1 MKKDEI
7 TRVRLLSLAVLMAL
21 SLFILL
27 VPIGSNEFGQIISKM
42 NNNAL
47 NIPESQNS
55 VYNLYYYTGFNVVYQ
70 LFFSLTILFTAMS
83 VAGILLRIGNTGI
96 AAFVSAILNL
106 LTGMLLLFARIW
118 ESSVSMHAMI
128 DSVYLDG
135 VVKEQIETTQLLDK
149 VPVLYIL
156 LIVLGILELLM
167 VKSSGIMRIKMFT
180 KNKKTNAVNYL
191 VPALIIYVWAGFIR
205 QDILSVIIRNG
216 DSQRMTVNEYL
227 TGYYIGNKIFFN
239 WSWMIMLLLATI
251 ICIIIQSGVIKGLSG
266 RAGMLAGIGIPALVT
281 IIQSVIYAFN
291 PPALFGYLTLDI
303 SLCDMTDNAFYMY
316 LVTFCVSMTAAYI
329 LIYLV
334 ISGLLDMR
342 KLAGIFVINVI
353 ISVILMII
361 VSGKSSLAIQYM
373 PWIVADCVSVILA
386 FICVAVKPVNK
397 KRAELCGGPKKS
409 DFLGHRMIKF

>member
-27 VPIGSNEFGQIISKM
+27 VPIGSNEFAQIISKM

-83 VAGILLRIGNTGI
+83 VAGILLKIGNTGI

-167 VKSSGIMRIKMFT
+167 VKSSGIMRIKMFA
-180 KNKKTNAVNYL
+180 KNKKTNTVNYL

-216 DSQRMTVNEYL
+216 DSKRMTVNEYL

-281 IIQSVIYAFN
+281 IIPSVIYAFN

-316 LVTFCVSMTAAYI
+316 LVTFCVSMTAAFI

-334 ISGLLDMR
+334 ISGILDMR
-342 KLAGIFVINVI
+342 KLAFIFIINVV
-353 ISVILMII
+353 ISVVLMII

-373 PWIVADCVSVILA
+373 PWIVADCASVILA
-386 FICVAVKPVNK
+386 VVSIALKPVNK
-397 KRAELCGGPKKS
+397 
-409 DFLGHRMIKF
+409 

>member
-135 VVKEQIETTQLLDK
+135 VVKEQIKTTQLLDK

-167 VKSSGIMRIKMFT
+167 VKSSGIMRIKMFA

-216 DSQRMTVNEYL
+216 DSQRMTINEYL
-227 TGYYIGNKIFFN
+227 TSYYIGNRIFFN

-251 ICIIIQSGVIKGLSG
+251 ICIIIQSGIIKGLSG
-266 RAGMLAGIGIPALVT
+266 RAVMLAGIGIPALVT
-281 IIQSVIYAFN
+281 IMPSVIYAFN
-291 PPALFGYLTLDI
+291 PPALFGYITLDI

-316 LVTFCVSMTAAYI
+316 LVTFCVCMTAAYI

-342 KLAGIFVINVI
+342 KLAGIFVINVVT
-353 ISVILMII
+353 SVILMII

-373 PWIVADCVSVILA
+373 PWIVADCASVILA

-397 KRAELCGGPKKS
+397 KMAELCGASKKV
-409 DFLGHRMIKF
+409 

>member
-149 VPVLYIL
+149 VPVLYVL

-216 DSQRMTVNEYL
+216 DSQRMTVDEYL

-281 IIQSVIYAFN
+281 IIPSVIYAFN

-316 LVTFCVSMTAAYI
+316 LVTFCVSMTAAFI

-334 ISGLLDMR
+334 ISGILDMR
-342 KLAGIFVINVI
+342 KLAFIFIINVV
-353 ISVILMII
+353 ISVVLMII

-373 PWIVADCVSVILA
+373 PWIVADCASVILA
-386 FICVAVKPVNK
+386 VVSIALKPVNK
-397 KRAELCGGPKKS
+397 
-409 DFLGHRMIKF
+409 

>member
-27 VPIGSNEFGQIISKM
+27 VPIGSNEFGQIINKM

-96 AAFVSAILNL
+96 VAFISAILNL

-149 VPVLYIL
+149 VPVLYIF

-167 VKSSGIMRIKMFT
+167 VKSSGIMRIKMFA

-216 DSQRMTVNEYL
+216 DSQRMTINEYL
-227 TGYYIGNKIFFN
+227 TAYYIGNKIFFN
-239 WSWMIMLLLATI
+239 WSWMIILLIATI
-251 ICIIIQSGVIKGLSG
+251 LCIIIQSGIIKGLSG
-266 RAGMLAGIGIPALVT
+266 SAGMLAGIGIPALVT
-281 IIQSVIYAFN
+281 IMPSVIYAFN
-291 PPALFGYLTLDI
+291 PPALFGYITLDI

-316 LVTFCVSMTAAYI
+316 LVTFCVCMTAAYI

-342 KLAGIFVINVI
+342 KLAGIFVINVV

-361 VSGKSSLAIQYM
+361 VSGKSSLVIQYM
-373 PWIVADCVSVILA
+373 PWIVADCTSVILA

-397 KRAELCGGPKKS
+397 KMAELCGATKKV
-409 DFLGHRMIKF
+409 

>member
-27 VPIGSNEFGQIISKM
+27 VPVGSNEFAQIISKM

-167 VKSSGIMRIKMFT
+167 VKSSGIMRIKMFA

-191 VPALIIYVWAGFIR
+191 VLALIIYAWAGFIR

-216 DSQRMTVNEYL
+216 DSQRMTINEYL
-227 TGYYIGNKIFFN
+227 TAYYIGNKIFFN
-239 WSWMIMLLLATI
+239 WSWMIMLLIATI

-281 IIQSVIYAFN
+281 IIPSVIYAFN

-316 LVTFCVSMTAAYI
+316 LVTFCVSMTAAFI

-334 ISGLLDMR
+334 ISGILDMR
-342 KLAGIFVINVI
+342 KLAFIFIINVV
-353 ISVILMII
+353 ISVVLMII

-373 PWIVADCVSVILA
+373 PWIVADCASVILA
-386 FICVAVKPVNK
+386 VVSIALKPVNK
-397 KRAELCGGPKKS
+397 
-409 DFLGHRMIKF
+409 

>member
-135 VVKEQIETTQLLDK
+135 VVKEQIKTTQLLDK

-167 VKSSGIMRIKMFT
+167 VKSSGIMRIKMFA

-281 IIQSVIYAFN
+281 IIPSVIYAFN

-316 LVTFCVSMTAAYI
+316 LVTFCVSMTAAFI

-334 ISGLLDMR
+334 ISGILDMR
-342 KLAGIFVINVI
+342 KLAFIFIINVV
-353 ISVILMII
+353 ISVVLMII

-373 PWIVADCVSVILA
+373 PWIVADCASVILA
-386 FICVAVKPVNK
+386 VVSIALKPVNK
-397 KRAELCGGPKKS
+397 
-409 DFLGHRMIKF
+409 

>member
-118 ESSVSMHAMI
+118 ESSVSIHAMI

-281 IIQSVIYAFN
+281 IIPSVIYAFN

-316 LVTFCVSMTAAYI
+316 LVTFCVSMTAAFI

-334 ISGLLDMR
+334 ISGILDMR
-342 KLAGIFVINVI
+342 KLAFIFIINVV
-353 ISVILMII
+353 ISVVLMII

-373 PWIVADCVSVILA
+373 PWIVADCASVILA
-386 FICVAVKPVNK
+386 VVSIALKPVNK
-397 KRAELCGGPKKS
+397 
-409 DFLGHRMIKF
+409 

>member
-7 TRVRLLSLAVLMAL
+7 TMVRLLSLAILMAL

-135 VVKEQIETTQLLDK
+135 VVKDQIETTQLLDK

-167 VKSSGIMRIKMFT
+167 VKSSGIMRIKMFA
-180 KNKKTNAVNYL
+180 KNKKTNTVNYL

-281 IIQSVIYAFN
+281 IIPSVIYAFN

-316 LVTFCVSMTAAYI
+316 LVTFCVSMTAAFI

-334 ISGLLDMR
+334 ISGILDMR
-342 KLAGIFVINVI
+342 KLAFIFIINVV
-353 ISVILMII
+353 ISIVLMII

-373 PWIVADCVSVILA
+373 PWIVADCASVILA
-386 FICVAVKPVNK
+386 VVSIALKPVNK
-397 KRAELCGGPKKS
+397 
-409 DFLGHRMIKF
+409 

>member
-27 VPIGSNEFGQIISKM
+27 VPIGSNEFAQIISKM

-83 VAGILLRIGNTGI
+83 VAGILLKIGNTGI

-135 VVKEQIETTQLLDK
+135 VVKDQIETTQLLDK

-167 VKSSGIMRIKMFT
+167 VKSSGIMRIKMFA
-180 KNKKTNAVNYL
+180 KNKKTNTVNYL

-239 WSWMIMLLLATI
+239 WSWMIMLLIATI

-281 IIQSVIYAFN
+281 IIPSVIYAFN

-316 LVTFCVSMTAAYI
+316 LVTFCVSMTAAFI

-334 ISGLLDMR
+334 ISGILDMR
-342 KLAGIFVINVI
+342 KLAFIFIINVV
-353 ISVILMII
+353 ISVVLMII

-373 PWIVADCVSVILA
+373 PWIVADCASVILA
-386 FICVAVKPVNK
+386 VVSIALKPVNK
-397 KRAELCGGPKKS
+397 
-409 DFLGHRMIKF
+409 

>member
-7 TRVRLLSLAVLMAL
+7 TMVRLLSLAVLMAL

-27 VPIGSNEFGQIISKM
+27 VLVGNNEFGQIISKM

-135 VVKEQIETTQLLDK
+135 VVKEQIKTTQLLDK

-167 VKSSGIMRIKMFT
+167 VKSSGIMRIKMFA

-216 DSQRMTVNEYL
+216 DSQRMTINEYL
-227 TGYYIGNKIFFN
+227 TSYYIGNKIFFN

-281 IIQSVIYAFN
+281 IIPSVIYAFN

-316 LVTFCVSMTAAYI
+316 LVTFCVSMTAAFI

-334 ISGLLDMR
+334 ISGILDMR
-342 KLAGIFVINVI
+342 KLTFIFIINVV
-353 ISVILMII
+353 ISVALMII

-373 PWIVADCVSVILA
+373 PWIVADCASVILA
-386 FICVAVKPVNK
+386 VVSIALKPVNK
-397 KRAELCGGPKKS
+397 
-409 DFLGHRMIKF
+409 

>member
-27 VPIGSNEFGQIISKM
+27 VPVGSNEFAQIISKM

-135 VVKEQIETTQLLDK
+135 VVKEQIKTTQLLDK
-149 VPVLYIL
+149 VPVLYIP

-167 VKSSGIMRIKMFT
+167 VKSSGIMRIKMFA

-281 IIQSVIYAFN
+281 IIPSVIYAFN

-316 LVTFCVSMTAAYI
+316 LVTFCVSMTAAFI

-334 ISGLLDMR
+334 ISGILDMR
-342 KLAGIFVINVI
+342 KLAFIFIINVV
-353 ISVILMII
+353 ISVVLMII

-373 PWIVADCVSVILA
+373 PWIVADCASVILA
-386 FICVAVKPVNK
+386 VVSIALKPVNK
-397 KRAELCGGPKKS
+397 
-409 DFLGHRMIKF
+409 

>member
-135 VVKEQIETTQLLDK
+135 VVKEQIKTTQLLDK

-167 VKSSGIMRIKMFT
+167 VKSSGIMRIKMFA

-216 DSQRMTVNEYL
+216 DSQRMTINEYL
-227 TGYYIGNKIFFN
+227 TSYYIGNKIFFN

-281 IIQSVIYAFN
+281 IIPSVIYAFN

-316 LVTFCVSMTAAYI
+316 LVTFCVSMTAAFI

-334 ISGLLDMR
+334 ISGILDMR
-342 KLAGIFVINVI
+342 KLTFIFIINVV
-353 ISVILMII
+353 ISVVLMII

-373 PWIVADCVSVILA
+373 PWIVADCASVILA
-386 FICVAVKPVNK
+386 VVSIALKPVNK
-397 KRAELCGGPKKS
+397 
-409 DFLGHRMIKF
+409 

>member
-27 VPIGSNEFGQIISKM
+27 VPIGSNEFAQIISKM

-83 VAGILLRIGNTGI
+83 VSGILLRIGNTGVV
-96 AAFVSAILNL
+96 AFVSAILNL

-167 VKSSGIMRIKMFT
+167 VKSSGIMRIKMFA

-191 VPALIIYVWAGFIR
+191 VPALIIYAWAGFIR

-216 DSQRMTVNEYL
+216 DSQRMTINE
-227 TGYYIGNKIFFN
+227 FFN

-281 IIQSVIYAFN
+281 IMPSVIYAFN

-316 LVTFCVSMTAAYI
+316 LVTFCVCMTAAYI

-334 ISGLLDMR
+334 ISGILDMR
-342 KLAGIFVINVI
+342 KLAGIFVINVV

-373 PWIVADCVSVILA
+373 PWIVADCASVILA
-386 FICVAVKPVNK
+386 VVSIALKPVNK
-397 KRAELCGGPKKS
+397 
-409 DFLGHRMIKF
+409 

>member
-7 TRVRLLSLAVLMAL
+7 TMVRLLSLAILMAL

-135 VVKEQIETTQLLDK
+135 VVKEQIKTTQLLDK

-216 DSQRMTVNEYL
+216 DSQRMTINEYL
-227 TGYYIGNKIFFN
+227 TGYYIGNKMFFN

-281 IIQSVIYAFN
+281 IIPSVIYAFN

-316 LVTFCVSMTAAYI
+316 LVTFCVSMTAAFI

-334 ISGLLDMR
+334 ISGILDMR
-342 KLAGIFVINVI
+342 KLTFIFIINVV
-353 ISVILMII
+353 ISVALMII

-373 PWIVADCVSVILA
+373 PWIVADCASVILA
-386 FICVAVKPVNK
+386 VVSIALKPVNK
-397 KRAELCGGPKKS
+397 
-409 DFLGHRMIKF
+409 

>member
-7 TRVRLLSLAVLMAL
+7 TMVRLLSLAILMAL

-83 VAGILLRIGNTGI
+83 VAGILLTIGNTGI

-135 VVKEQIETTQLLDK
+135 VVKEQIKTTQLLDK

-167 VKSSGIMRIKMFT
+167 VKSSGIMRIKMFA

-227 TGYYIGNKIFFN
+227 TGYYIGNKMFFN

-281 IIQSVIYAFN
+281 IIPSVIYAFN

-316 LVTFCVSMTAAYI
+316 LVTFCVSMTAAFI

-334 ISGLLDMR
+334 ISGILDMR
-342 KLAGIFVINVI
+342 KLTFIFIINVV
-353 ISVILMII
+353 ISVALMII

-373 PWIVADCVSVILA
+373 PWIVADCASVILA
-386 FICVAVKPVNK
+386 VVSIALKPVNK
-397 KRAELCGGPKKS
+397 
-409 DFLGHRMIKF
+409 

>member
-135 VVKEQIETTQLLDK
+135 VVKEQIKTTQLLDK

-167 VKSSGIMRIKMFT
+167 VKSSGIMRIKMFA

-216 DSQRMTVNEYL
+216 DSQRMTINEYL
-227 TGYYIGNKIFFN
+227 MSYYIGNKIFFN

-251 ICIIIQSGVIKGLSG
+251 ICIIIQSGIIKGLSG

-281 IIQSVIYAFN
+281 IMPSVIYAFN
-291 PPALFGYLTLDI
+291 PPALFGYITLDI

-316 LVTFCVSMTAAYI
+316 LVTFCVCMTAAYI

-342 KLAGIFVINVI
+342 KLAGIFVINVVT
-353 ISVILMII
+353 SVILMII

-373 PWIVADCVSVILA
+373 PWIVADCASVILA

-397 KRAELCGGPKKS
+397 KMAELCGASKKV
-409 DFLGHRMIKF
+409 

>member
-7 TRVRLLSLAVLMAL
+7 TMVRLLSLAVLMAL

-167 VKSSGIMRIKMFT
+167 VKSSGIMRIKMFA

-281 IIQSVIYAFN
+281 IIPSVIYAFN

-316 LVTFCVSMTAAYI
+316 LVTFCVSMTAAFI

-334 ISGLLDMR
+334 ISGIFDMR
-342 KLAGIFVINVI
+342 KLAFIFIINVV
-353 ISVILMII
+353 ISVVLMII

-373 PWIVADCVSVILA
+373 PWIVADCASVILA
-386 FICVAVKPVNK
+386 VVSIALKPVNK
-397 KRAELCGGPKKS
+397 
-409 DFLGHRMIKF
+409 

>member
-7 TRVRLLSLAVLMAL
+7 TMVRLLSLAILMAL

-42 NNNAL
+42 NTNAL

-55 VYNLYYYTGFNVVYQ
+55 VYNLYYYTGLNVVYQ

-135 VVKEQIETTQLLDK
+135 VVKEQIKTTQLLDK

-216 DSQRMTVNEYL
+216 DSQRMTINEYL
-227 TGYYIGNKIFFN
+227 TAYYIGNKIFFN
-239 WSWMIMLLLATI
+239 WSWMIMLLIATI
-251 ICIIIQSGVIKGLSG
+251 LCIIIQSGVIKGLIG
-266 RAGMLAGIGIPALVT
+266 RAGMLACIGIPALVT
-281 IIQSVIYAFN
+281 IIPSVIYAFN

-316 LVTFCVSMTAAYI
+316 LVTFCVCMTAAYI

-342 KLAGIFVINVI
+342 KLAGIFVINVV

-373 PWIVADCVSVILA
+373 PWIVADCASVILA
-386 FICVAVKPVNK
+386 VVSIALKPVNK
-397 KRAELCGGPKKS
+397 
-409 DFLGHRMIKF
+409 

>member
-7 TRVRLLSLAVLMAL
+7 TMVRLLSLAILMAL

-106 LTGMLLLFARIW
+106 LTSMLLLFARIW

-167 VKSSGIMRIKMFT
+167 VKSSGIMRIKMFA

-216 DSQRMTVNEYL
+216 DSQRMTINEYL
-227 TGYYIGNKIFFN
+227 TAYYIGNKIFFN

-281 IIQSVIYAFN
+281 IIPSVIYAFN

-316 LVTFCVSMTAAYI
+316 LVTFCVSMTAAFI

-334 ISGLLDMR
+334 ISGILDMR
-342 KLAGIFVINVI
+342 KLAFIFIINVV
-353 ISVILMII
+353 ISVVLMII

-373 PWIVADCVSVILA
+373 PWIVADCASVILA
-386 FICVAVKPVNK
+386 VVSIALKPVNK
-397 KRAELCGGPKKS
+397 
-409 DFLGHRMIKF
+409 

>member
-1 MKKDEI
+1 M
-7 TRVRLLSLAVLMAL
+7 V
-21 SLFILL
+21 ILL

-167 VKSSGIMRIKMFT
+167 VKSSGIMRIKMFA
-180 KNKKTNAVNYL
+180 KNKKTNTVNYL

-281 IIQSVIYAFN
+281 IIPSVIYAFN

-316 LVTFCVSMTAAYI
+316 LVTFCVSMTAAFI

-334 ISGLLDMR
+334 ISGILDMR
-342 KLAGIFVINVI
+342 KLAFIFIINVV
-353 ISVILMII
+353 ISVVLMII

-373 PWIVADCVSVILA
+373 PWIVADCASVILA
-386 FICVAVKPVNK
+386 VVSIALKPVNK
-397 KRAELCGGPKKS
+397 
-409 DFLGHRMIKF
+409 

>member
-7 TRVRLLSLAVLMAL
+7 TMVRLLSLAILMAL

-135 VVKEQIETTQLLDK
+135 VVKDQIETTQLLDK

-167 VKSSGIMRIKMFT
+167 VKSSGIMRIKMFA
-180 KNKKTNAVNYL
+180 KNKKTNTVNYL

-251 ICIIIQSGVIKGLSG
+251 ICIIIQSGIIKGLSG

-281 IIQSVIYAFN
+281 IMPSVIYAFN

-316 LVTFCVSMTAAYI
+316 LVTFCVCMTAAYI

-342 KLAGIFVINVI
+342 KLAGIFVINVV

-373 PWIVADCVSVILA
+373 PWIVADCASVILA
-386 FICVAVKPVNK
+386 VVSIALKPVNK
-397 KRAELCGGPKKS
+397 
-409 DFLGHRMIKF
+409 

>member
-167 VKSSGIMRIKMFT
+167 VKSSGIMRIKMFA

-216 DSQRMTVNEYL
+216 DSQRMTINEYL
-227 TGYYIGNKIFFN
+227 TAYYIGNKIFFN
-239 WSWMIMLLLATI
+239 WSWMIMLLIATS
-251 ICIIIQSGVIKGLSG
+251 ICIIIQSGIIKGLSG
-266 RAGMLAGIGIPALVT
+266 RAGMLAGISIPALVT
-281 IIQSVIYAFN
+281 IMPSVIYAFN

-316 LVTFCVSMTAAYI
+316 LVTFCVCMTAAYI

-342 KLAGIFVINVI
+342 KLAGIFVINVV

-373 PWIVADCVSVILA
+373 PWIVADCASVILA
-386 FICVAVKPVNK
+386 VVSIALKPVNK
-397 KRAELCGGPKKS
+397 
-409 DFLGHRMIKF
+409 

>member
-135 VVKEQIETTQLLDK
+135 VVKEQIKTTQLLDK

-167 VKSSGIMRIKMFT
+167 VKSSGIMRIKMFA

-216 DSQRMTVNEYL
+216 DSQRMTINEYL
-227 TGYYIGNKIFFN
+227 TSYYIGNKIFFN
-239 WSWMIMLLLATI
+239 WSWMIMLLIATVL
-251 ICIIIQSGVIKGLSG
+251 CIIIQSGIIKGLSG

-281 IIQSVIYAFN
+281 IMPSVIYAFN
-291 PPALFGYLTLDI
+291 PPALFGYITLDI

-316 LVTFCVSMTAAYI
+316 LVTFCMCMTAAYI

-342 KLAGIFVINVI
+342 KLAGIFVINVV

-373 PWIVADCVSVILA
+373 PWIVADCASVILA

-397 KRAELCGGPKKS
+397 KMAELCGASKKV
-409 DFLGHRMIKF
+409 

>member
-7 TRVRLLSLAVLMAL
+7 TMVRLLSLAILMAL

-135 VVKEQIETTQLLDK
+135 VVKEQIKTTQLLDK

-281 IIQSVIYAFN
+281 IIPSVIYAFN

-316 LVTFCVSMTAAYI
+316 LVTFCVCMTAAYI

-342 KLAGIFVINVI
+342 KLAGIFVINVV
-353 ISVILMII
+353 ISVVLMII

-373 PWIVADCVSVILA
+373 PLIVADCASVILA
-386 FICVAVKPVNK
+386 VVSIALKPVNK
-397 KRAELCGGPKKS
+397 
-409 DFLGHRMIKF
+409 

>member
-7 TRVRLLSLAVLMAL
+7 TMVRLLSLAILMAL

-96 AAFVSAILNL
+96 AAFVSTILNL

-128 DSVYLDG
+128 DSVYFDG
-135 VVKEQIETTQLLDK
+135 VVKEQIKTTQLLDK

-167 VKSSGIMRIKMFT
+167 VKSSGIMRIKMFA

-266 RAGMLAGIGIPALVT
+266 KAGMLAGIGIPALVT
-281 IIQSVIYAFN
+281 IIPSVIYAFN

-316 LVTFCVSMTAAYI
+316 LVTFCVSMTAAFI

-334 ISGLLDMR
+334 ISGILDMR
-342 KLAGIFVINVI
+342 KLAFIFIINVV
-353 ISVILMII
+353 ISIVLMII

-373 PWIVADCVSVILA
+373 PWIVADCASVILA
-386 FICVAVKPVNK
+386 VVSIALKPVNK
-397 KRAELCGGPKKS
+397 
-409 DFLGHRMIKF
+409 

>member
-7 TRVRLLSLAVLMAL
+7 TRVRLLCLAVLMAL

-135 VVKEQIETTQLLDK
+135 VVKEQIKTTQLLDK

-167 VKSSGIMRIKMFT
+167 VKSSGIMRIKMFA

-216 DSQRMTVNEYL
+216 DSQRMTINEYL
-227 TGYYIGNKIFFN
+227 TSYYIGNKIFFN

-251 ICIIIQSGVIKGLSG
+251 ICIIIQSGIIKGLSG

-281 IIQSVIYAFN
+281 IMPSVIYAFN
-291 PPALFGYLTLDI
+291 PPALFGYITLDI

-316 LVTFCVSMTAAYI
+316 LVTFCVCMTAAYI

-342 KLAGIFVINVI
+342 KLAGIFVINVVT
-353 ISVILMII
+353 SVILMII

-373 PWIVADCVSVILA
+373 PWIVADCASVILA

-397 KRAELCGGPKKS
+397 KMAELCGASKKV
-409 DFLGHRMIKF
+409 

>member
-7 TRVRLLSLAVLMAL
+7 TMVRLLSLAILMAL

-135 VVKEQIETTQLLDK
+135 VVKEQIKTTQLLDK

-167 VKSSGIMRIKMFT
+167 VKSSGIMRIKRFT

-281 IIQSVIYAFN
+281 IIPSVIYAFN

-316 LVTFCVSMTAAYI
+316 LVTFCVSMTAAFI

-334 ISGLLDMR
+334 ISGILDMR
-342 KLAGIFVINVI
+342 KLAFIFIINVV
-353 ISVILMII
+353 ISVVLMII

-373 PWIVADCVSVILA
+373 PWIVADCASVILA
-386 FICVAVKPVNK
+386 VVSIALKPVNK
-397 KRAELCGGPKKS
+397 
-409 DFLGHRMIKF
+409 

>member
-7 TRVRLLSLAVLMAL
+7 TMVRLLSLAILMAL

-167 VKSSGIMRIKMFT
+167 VKSSGIMRIKMFA

-266 RAGMLAGIGIPALVT
+266 MAGMLAGIGIPALVT
-281 IIQSVIYAFN
+281 IIPSVIYAFN

-316 LVTFCVSMTAAYI
+316 LVTFCVSMTAAFI

-334 ISGLLDMR
+334 ISGILDMR
-342 KLAGIFVINVI
+342 KLAFIFIINVV
-353 ISVILMII
+353 ISVVLMII

-373 PWIVADCVSVILA
+373 PWIVADCASVILA
-386 FICVAVKPVNK
+386 VVSIALKPVNK
-397 KRAELCGGPKKS
+397 
-409 DFLGHRMIKF
+409 

>member
-316 LVTFCVSMTAAYI
+316 LVTFCVSMTAAFI

-334 ISGLLDMR
+334 ISGILDMR
-342 KLAGIFVINVI
+342 KLAFIFIINVV
-353 ISVILMII
+353 ISVVLMII

-373 PWIVADCVSVILA
+373 PWIVADCASVILA
-386 FICVAVKPVNK
+386 VVSIALKPVNK
-397 KRAELCGGPKKS
+397 
-409 DFLGHRMIKF
+409 

>member
-7 TRVRLLSLAVLMAL
+7 TMVRLLSLAILMAL

-135 VVKEQIETTQLLDK
+135 VVKEQIKTTQLLDK

-167 VKSSGIMRIKMFT
+167 VKSSGIMRIKMFA

-216 DSQRMTVNEYL
+216 DSQRMTINEYL
-227 TGYYIGNKIFFN
+227 TGYYIGNKMFFN
-239 WSWMIMLLLATI
+239 WLWMIMLLLATI

-281 IIQSVIYAFN
+281 IIPSVIYAFN

-316 LVTFCVSMTAAYI
+316 LVTFCVCMTAAFI

-334 ISGLLDMR
+334 ISGILDMR
-342 KLAGIFVINVI
+342 KLTFIFIINVV
-353 ISVILMII
+353 ISVVLMII

-373 PWIVADCVSVILA
+373 PWIVADCASVILA
-386 FICVAVKPVNK
+386 VVSIALKPVNK
-397 KRAELCGGPKKS
+397 
-409 DFLGHRMIKF
+409 

>member
-135 VVKEQIETTQLLDK
+135 VVKEQIKTTQLLDK

-281 IIQSVIYAFN
+281 IIPSVIYAFN

-316 LVTFCVSMTAAYI
+316 LVTFCVSMTAAFI

-342 KLAGIFVINVI
+342 KLAFIFIINVV
-353 ISVILMII
+353 ISVVLMII

-373 PWIVADCVSVILA
+373 PWIVADCASVILA
-386 FICVAVKPVNK
+386 VVSIALKPVNK
-397 KRAELCGGPKKS
+397 
-409 DFLGHRMIKF
+409 

>member
-7 TRVRLLSLAVLMAL
+7 TMVRLLSLAILMAL

-167 VKSSGIMRIKMFT
+167 VKSSGIMRIKMFA

-266 RAGMLAGIGIPALVT
+266 RAGMLADIGIPALVT
-281 IIQSVIYAFN
+281 IIPSVIYAFN

-316 LVTFCVSMTAAYI
+316 LVTFCVSMTAAFI

-334 ISGLLDMR
+334 ISGILDMR
-342 KLAGIFVINVI
+342 KLAFIFVINVV
-353 ISVILMII
+353 ISVVLMII

-373 PWIVADCVSVILA
+373 PWIVADCASVILA
-386 FICVAVKPVNK
+386 VVSIALKPVNK
-397 KRAELCGGPKKS
+397 
-409 DFLGHRMIKF
+409 

>member
-27 VPIGSNEFGQIISKM
+27 VPVGSNEFAQIISKM

-135 VVKEQIETTQLLDK
+135 VVKEQIKTTQLLDK

-281 IIQSVIYAFN
+281 IIPSVIYAFN

-316 LVTFCVSMTAAYI
+316 LVTFCVSMTAAFI

-334 ISGLLDMR
+334 ISGILDMR
-342 KLAGIFVINVI
+342 KLAFIFIINVV
-353 ISVILMII
+353 ISVVLMII

-373 PWIVADCVSVILA
+373 PWIVADCASVILA
-386 FICVAVKPVNK
+386 VVSIALKPVNK
-397 KRAELCGGPKKS
+397 
-409 DFLGHRMIKF
+409 

>member
-281 IIQSVIYAFN
+281 IIPSVIYAFN

-316 LVTFCVSMTAAYI
+316 LVTFCVSMTAAFI

-342 KLAGIFVINVI
+342 KLAGIFVINVV

-373 PWIVADCVSVILA
+373 PWIVADCASVILA
-386 FICVAVKPVNK
+386 VVSIALKPVNK
-397 KRAELCGGPKKS
+397 
-409 DFLGHRMIKF
+409 

>member
-7 TRVRLLSLAVLMAL
+7 TMVRLLSLAILMAL

-135 VVKEQIETTQLLDK
+135 VVKDQIETTQLLDK

-167 VKSSGIMRIKMFT
+167 VKSSGIMRIKMFA
-180 KNKKTNAVNYL
+180 KNKKTNTVNYL

-251 ICIIIQSGVIKGLSG
+251 ICIIIQSGIIKGLSG

-281 IIQSVIYAFN
+281 IMPSVIYAFN
-291 PPALFGYLTLDI
+291 PPALFGYITLDI

-316 LVTFCVSMTAAYI
+316 LVTFCVCMTAAYI

-342 KLAGIFVINVI
+342 KLAGIFVINVV

-373 PWIVADCVSVILA
+373 PWIVADCASVILA
-386 FICVAVKPVNK
+386 VVSIALKPVNK
-397 KRAELCGGPKKS
+397 
-409 DFLGHRMIKF
+409 

>member
-7 TRVRLLSLAVLMAL
+7 TMVRLLSLAILMAL

-96 AAFVSAILNL
+96 AAFVSTILNL

-135 VVKEQIETTQLLDK
+135 VVKEQIKTTQLLDK

-180 KNKKTNAVNYL
+180 KNKKTNTVNYL

-266 RAGMLAGIGIPALVT
+266 KAGMLAGIGIPALVT
-281 IIQSVIYAFN
+281 IIPSVIYAFN

-316 LVTFCVSMTAAYI
+316 LVTFCVSMTAAFI

-334 ISGLLDMR
+334 ISGILDMR
-342 KLAGIFVINVI
+342 KLAFIFIINVV
-353 ISVILMII
+353 ISIVLMII

-373 PWIVADCVSVILA
+373 PWIVADCASVILA
-386 FICVAVKPVNK
+386 VVSIALKPVNK
-397 KRAELCGGPKKS
+397 
-409 DFLGHRMIKF
+409 

>member
-7 TRVRLLSLAVLMAL
+7 TMVRLLSLAILMAL

-27 VPIGSNEFGQIISKM
+27 APIGSNEFAQIISKM

-167 VKSSGIMRIKMFT
+167 VKSSGIMRIKMFA
-180 KNKKTNAVNYL
+180 KNKKTNTVNYL

-216 DSQRMTVNEYL
+216 DSKRMTVNEYL

-281 IIQSVIYAFN
+281 IIPSVIYAFN

-316 LVTFCVSMTAAYI
+316 LVTFCVSMTAAFI

-334 ISGLLDMR
+334 ISGILDMR
-342 KLAGIFVINVI
+342 KLAFIFIINVV
-353 ISVILMII
+353 ISVVLMII

-373 PWIVADCVSVILA
+373 PWIVADCASVILA
-386 FICVAVKPVNK
+386 VVSIALKPVNK
-397 KRAELCGGPKKS
+397 
-409 DFLGHRMIKF
+409 

>member
-27 VPIGSNEFGQIISKM
+27 VPIGSNEFAQIISKM

-83 VAGILLRIGNTGI
+83 VSGILLRIGNTGVV
-96 AAFVSAILNL
+96 AFVSAILNL

-156 LIVLGILELLM
+156 LIVLGILE
-167 VKSSGIMRIKMFT
+167 
-180 KNKKTNAVNYL
+180 
-191 VPALIIYVWAGFIR
+191 
-205 QDILSVIIRNG
+205 
-216 DSQRMTVNEYL
+216 
-227 TGYYIGNKIFFN
+227 
-239 WSWMIMLLLATI
+239 
-251 ICIIIQSGVIKGLSG
+251 
-266 RAGMLAGIGIPALVT
+266 
-281 IIQSVIYAFN
+281 
-291 PPALFGYLTLDI
+291 
-303 SLCDMTDNAFYMY
+303 
-316 LVTFCVSMTAAYI
+316 
-329 LIYLV
+329 
-334 ISGLLDMR
+334 
-342 KLAGIFVINVI
+342 
-353 ISVILMII
+353 
-361 VSGKSSLAIQYM
+361 
-373 PWIVADCVSVILA
+373 
-386 FICVAVKPVNK
+386 
-397 KRAELCGGPKKS
+397 
-409 DFLGHRMIKF
+409 